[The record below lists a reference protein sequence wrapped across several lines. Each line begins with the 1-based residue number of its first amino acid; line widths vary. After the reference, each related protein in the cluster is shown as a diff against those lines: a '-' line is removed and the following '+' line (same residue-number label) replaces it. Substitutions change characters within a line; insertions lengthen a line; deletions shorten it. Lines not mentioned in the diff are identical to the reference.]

1 MTEDQV
7 IGCKACRDTVES
19 PDTVHVI
26 RTCPSC
32 GRELRVVSPG
42 DHGIGVKVE
51 KGDRLVIPPAAL
63 QISLNPLKSAGHF
76 TRSGMQWFWEL
87 ATVGDM
93 PKQREEFG
101 GALDHLEAGTDEL
114 LKASPMLAGFDLS
127 DPGSSQ
133 KAFELLSQNKE
144 TAEWWAALAG
154 MFTAVC
160 RDAISDGDPTRSA
173 WAAACMERFRG
184 MMIFKTHLEEV
195 VWMGHSAKRII
206 DLLLLWDAN
215 KENGDE
221 EFWQIKFSESTYA
234 LSQVL
239 GVPLVFIQDKAYAGG
254 MTLEGKEARLVDYL
268 FAVESSGEAVLI
280 EIKTPVEK
288 LLGPKYRGVY
298 RPASELAGAVIQVLD
313 YRTQLL
319 RKFDSLAKKEGKELN
334 AFSPRCVLI
343 AGNAK
348 GELTDQDRRQSFEL
362 FRSSLKDVEII
373 TYDELFRK
381 LEVMA
386 TLFNLVRTPIAKN
399 ASPSAGGK
407 AP

>member
-1 MTEDQV
+1 MVGEQGA
-7 IGCKACRDTVES
+7 GCEACRDIAES
-19 PDTVHVI
+19 PNTVHVI
-26 RTCPSC
+26 RNCSSC
-32 GRELRVVSPG
+32 GRELRVASPG
-42 DHGIGVKVE
+42 DHGIGIKVE
-51 KGDRLVIPPAAL
+51 AGDRLVIPKGWL
-63 QISLNPLKSAGHF
+63 QMSLNPLKSSGF
-76 TRSGMQWFWEL
+76 LTRSGMQWFWKLTAVGEL
-87 ATVGDM
+87 

-101 GALDHLEAGTDEL
+101 VALDQLEAGTDEL
-114 LKASPMLAGFDLS
+114 LKASSLLEDLDLAKPEDG
-127 DPGSSQ
+127 Q
-133 KAFELLSQNKE
+133 QAFERLSQQRD

-154 MFTAVC
+154 MFAAVC
-160 RDAISDGDPTRSA
+160 RDAIKDGDPTRSA

-206 DLLLLWDAN
+206 DLLRLWDAN

-234 LSQVL
+234 LSQIL
-239 GVPLVFIQDKAYAGG
+239 GVPLVFIQDKAYVGG

-280 EIKTPVEK
+280 EIKTPTEK

-298 RPASELAGAVIQVLD
+298 RPASDLVGAVTQVLD
-313 YRTQLL
+313 YRSQLL
-319 RKFDSLAKKEGKELN
+319 RKFDGIAKAEGRILN

-348 GELTDQDRRQSFEL
+348 AELVDQDRRQSFEL
-362 FRSSLKDVEII
+362 FRSNLKDVEIV

-386 TLFNLVRTPIAKN
+386 TLFNLIRTREVTQQPDA
-399 ASPSAGGK
+399 ADGRVA
-407 AP
+407 

>member
-1 MTEDQV
+1 M
-7 IGCKACRDTVES
+7 R
-19 PDTVHVI
+19 
-26 RTCPSC
+26 
-32 GRELRVVSPG
+32 
-42 DHGIGVKVE
+42 
-51 KGDRLVIPPAAL
+51 
-63 QISLNPLKSAGHF
+63 
-76 TRSGMQWFWEL
+76 WFWEL
-87 ATVGDM
+87 AMVGDL
-93 PKQREEFG
+93 PKRREEFG
-101 GALDHLEAGTDEL
+101 GALDQLEAGTDEL
-114 LKASPMLAGFDLS
+114 LKASPLLAGLDLA
-127 DPGSSQ
+127 DPDSSL
-133 KAFELLSQNKE
+133 KAYELLSQNKE

-154 MFTAVC
+154 MFAAVC
-160 RDAISDGDPTRSA
+160 RDAIKDGDPTRSA

-206 DLLLLWDAN
+206 DLLRLWDTN

-313 YRTQLL
+313 YRAQLL
-319 RKFDSLAKKEGKELN
+319 RKFDSIAKKEGKELN

-343 AGNAK
+343 VGNAK
-348 GELTDQDRRQSFEL
+348 GELIDQNRRQSFEL
-362 FRSSLKDVEII
+362 FRSSLKDVEIV

-386 TLFNLVRTPIAKN
+386 TLFNLVRTPAATN
-399 ASPSAGGK
+399 APGASDGK
-407 AP
+407 APQAC